1 MQISVR
7 FDTERLKQDLM
18 REQQRVASAS
28 RRAVY
33 ELAHRGV
40 AAVKEEMRRVFD
52 RPTPWVLN
60 GAYVA
65 PLREQNSATV
75 AWRPGGGSK
84 AIPAEKILRAQ
95 IEGGAR
101 RLKRFERLIGL
112 PANRIAVPGKW
123 ADLDQYGNIRAGQ
136 ITKILSSL
144 RLFGEQGYRANRSNR
159 PSRGARRREEYFI
172 IRPGS
177 EHAQLWPGIYRVAQD
192 MGGAPLLVIAFVR
205 AAQYRPRF
213 APARVVAQTV
223 ARDSAQV
230 WDLALRRQLPFR
242 R

>member
-1 MQISVR
+1 MQIAVR

-223 ARDSAQV
+223 ARDAAQV

>member
-7 FDTERLKQDLM
+7 FDTERLKQDLK

-40 AAVKEEMRRVFD
+40 ADVKEEMRRVFD

-60 GAYVA
+60 GVYVA
-65 PLREQNSATV
+65 PLREQNAATV
-75 AWRPGGGSK
+75 AWKPGGGSK
-84 AIPAEKILRAQ
+84 AVPAEKILRAQ

-136 ITKILSSL
+136 STKILSSL

-213 APARVVAQTV
+213 APARIVAQTV
-223 ARDSAQV
+223 ARDAAQV

>member
-18 REQQRVASAS
+18 REQQRVMSAS

-213 APARVVAQTV
+213 APARIVAQTV
-223 ARDSAQV
+223 ARDAAQV

>member
-1 MQISVR
+1 MQIAVQ
-7 FDTERLKQDLM
+7 FDASRLKQGLA
-18 REQQRVASAS
+18 REQQRVVNAS
-28 RRAVY
+28 RRAIY
-33 ELAHRGV
+33 ELAHRSV
-40 AAVKEEMRRVFD
+40 ADIRENMRSVFD

-60 GAYVA
+60 GMYVA
-65 PLREQNSATV
+65 PLREQNAATV
-75 AWRPGGGSK
+75 AWKPGGGSK

-101 RLKRFERLIGL
+101 RLKRFERLLGL

-172 IRPGS
+172 IRPGT
-177 EHAQLWPGIYRVAQD
+177 EHRQLWPGIYRVAHE

-213 APARVVAQTV
+213 APARIVAQTV
-223 ARDSAQV
+223 ARDAAQV

>member
-18 REQQRVASAS
+18 REQQRVMSAS

-205 AAQYRPRF
+205 TAQYRPRF
-213 APARVVAQTV
+213 APARIVAQTV
-223 ARDSAQV
+223 ARDAAQV

>member
-18 REQQRVASAS
+18 REQQRVMSAS

-172 IRPGS
+172 IRPGA

-213 APARVVAQTV
+213 APARIVAQTV
-223 ARDSAQV
+223 ARDAAQV

>member
-1 MQISVR
+1 MQIAVR

-18 REQQRVASAS
+18 REQQRVMSAS

-223 ARDSAQV
+223 ARDAAQV

>member
-7 FDTERLKQDLM
+7 FDTERLKQDLK

-40 AAVKEEMRRVFD
+40 ADVKEEMRRVFD

-60 GAYVA
+60 GVYVA

-75 AWRPGGGSK
+75 AWKPGGGSK

-213 APARVVAQTV
+213 APARIVTQTV
-223 ARDSAQV
+223 ARDAAQV